1 MKLVNKFTLWYLCI
15 TLAAMLAGIGI
26 AYYKVKAEI
35 DEAEISRLKVY
46 NDLMAQTMRN
56 GVSPDTYLR
65 GRPAEIKIL
74 NKNEVPVNKYEVY
87 EHTFYNSLLKHRE
100 CRLTVTSYYNI
111 NGTYYSIGSYNYI
124 TKANEILTG
133 LASSF
138 IWIFSIL
145 FLLTALSARF
155 VSRIILAPFNRTLKK
170 IQRFNVKQKQRL
182 SLPVPNAKEL
192 KALNSFLNNMTDKAL
207 DDYRA
212 LKEFTENASHELQTP
227 LAILRSKL
235 ELLTESYL
243 HGKDVDTVM
252 SLISDMQNAI
262 EKLSRINSSLTL
274 LAKMENNEYDDKRT
288 ISFSGLV
295 TETLNSFSEL
305 LDMKSISL
313 STNIYKGIALQLH
326 PALADILLGNLM
338 SNAIRHNIANGKI
351 TVGLTRE
358 KFVISNTGVP
368 PEVPTSELFHRF
380 KKGNRR
386 SDSIGIG
393 LAIVKQICDLNHFTI
408 QYDYAEGWH
417 TIQIIFD
424 ESISTLKSATTE
436 EVLTQ
441 RPKLLH

>member
-15 TLAAMLAGIGI
+15 SLAAMLAGIGI
-26 AYYKVKAEI
+26 AYYKVKSEI
-35 DEAEISRLKVY
+35 DDAEISRLKVY
-46 NDLMAQTMRN
+46 NDLMAQSMRD

-74 NKNEVPVNKYEVY
+74 TNEVPVNKYEVY
-87 EHTFYNSLLKHRE
+87 EHTFYNTMLKHNE

-111 NGTYYSIGSYNYI
+111 NGTYYSICSYNYI
-124 TKANEILTG
+124 TKAAEILKG

-145 FLLTALSARF
+145 FLLTALSAGF
-155 VSRIILAPFNRTLKK
+155 VSRLIFAPFNRTLKK
-170 IQRFNVKQKQRL
+170 IQRFNVKQKERL

-252 SLISDMQNAI
+252 SLISDMQNSI

-274 LAKMENNEYDDKRT
+274 LAKMENNEYDDKRS
-288 ISFSGLV
+288 ISLTGLV

-313 STNIYKGIALQLH
+313 SSNIHKGVHIQLH
-326 PALADILLGNLM
+326 PALADILLGNIL
-338 SNAIRHNIANGKI
+338 SNAIRHNTPQGSID
-351 TVGLTRE
+351 VSLTRE
-358 KFVISNTGVP
+358 RLVISNTGLP
-368 PEVPTSELFHRF
+368 PEVPTAELFRRF
-380 KKGNRR
+380 KKGNRK

-408 QYDYAEGWH
+408 QYDYAAGWH
-417 TIQIIFD
+417 NIQIIFD
-424 ESISTLKSATTE
+424 ESIGTLKSVSGDA
-436 EVLTQ
+436 LTP
-441 RPKLLH
+441 RPEIQH

>member
-15 TLAAMLAGIGI
+15 TMAAMLAGIGI
-26 AYYKVKAEI
+26 AYYKVKSEI

-65 GRPAEIKIL
+65 GRPAEIKML
-74 NKNEVPVNKYEVY
+74 KNEVPVNKYEVY
-87 EHTFYNSLLKHRE
+87 EHTFYNTMLKHRE

-111 NGTYYSIGSYNYI
+111 NGTYYSICSYNYI

-170 IQRFNVKQKQRL
+170 IQRFNVKQKQPL

-192 KALNSFLNNMTDKAL
+192 KALNNFLNNMTDKAL

-274 LAKMENNEYDDKRT
+274 LAKLENNEYDDKRT

-295 TETLNSFSEL
+295 SETINSFSEL

-326 PALADILLGNLM
+326 PALADILLGNMM
-338 SNAIRHNIANGKI
+338 SNAIRHNVTNGKI
-351 TVGLTRE
+351 AVHLTRE
-358 KFVISNTGVP
+358 KFMISNTGLP
-368 PEVPTSELFHRF
+368 PEVPTSELFRRF

-424 ESISTLKSATTE
+424 ESIGTLQSVTNG
-436 EVLTQ
+436 EVLTPH
-441 RPKLLH
+441 PKLLH

>member
-65 GRPAEIKIL
+65 GRPAEIKML

-87 EHTFYNSLLKHRE
+87 EHTFYNTLLKHRE

-111 NGTYYSIGSYNYI
+111 NGTYYSICSYNYI

-313 STNIYKGIALQLH
+313 SSNIYKGIALQLH

-351 TVGLTRE
+351 TVDLTRE
-358 KFVISNTGVP
+358 KFVISNTGVT

-408 QYDYAEGWH
+408 QYDYAHGWH
-417 TIQIIFD
+417 IIQIIFD
-424 ESISTLKSATTE
+424 ESISTLKSATAG
-436 EVLTQ
+436 EVLTP